1 MNRADQDTKATVWR
15 GSSEVWLAAAYDI
28 LVRRGVAHIKIS
40 TLAAELGLARTSFYW
55 HFTDRAALFD
65 ALVAQW
71 QDKNTGNLVRQS
83 ELYAE
88 TIGEAVLNV
97 FDCWISQ
104 ELFDASLD
112 FAIRNWAQSA
122 PALKAQ
128 VMTAD
133 AARIEA
139 LQSMFARHGLDT
151 SEAHAR
157 ARTMYLTQVGYSSMA
172 TVESQEERLARM
184 PAYVAVFTGQ
194 APTTGEIERFYSRHR
209 FD

>member
-1 MNRADQDTKATVWR
+1 MNRADQDTKATGWR

-55 HFTDRAALFD
+55 HFTDRAALLD

-97 FDCWISQ
+97 FDCWISH

-157 ARTMYLTQVGYSSMA
+157 ARTMYLTQVGYISMA
-172 TVESQEERLARM
+172 TVESREERLSRM

-209 FD
+209 LD